1 MNLRELM
8 IERILFCMDE
18 EMLESEYALNENDL
32 KNLSDVDF
40 LEMYDIINS
49 VRYYSVSVKC
59 LPLVCFRVP
68 NSKHAHFLH

>member
-40 LEMYDIINS
+40 LEMYDII
-49 VRYYSVSVKC
+49 C
-59 LPLVCFRVP
+59 GEMTED
-68 NSKHAHFLH
+68 